1 MRGTKRWLGWVI
13 GGVALLFAA
22 LPLRDGTGVPGS
34 SSLEARRESPRAR
47 PAGRAP
53 LAPPPGRSN
62 ASALAQFEQRAR
74 PALERFL
81 RERAPRSG
89 SRRLAALAPR
99 DVRSAQAVALLERAG
114 ALRERGERFQAGDE
128 SVRRLQLEKSGLPV
142 FNRGAVLRERGGA
155 LVGRG
160 GWASLPPLR
169 LEPAALARDS
179 AIAIARQA
187 TQTQASTASP
197 RARRGWLAL
206 GGETLPVWRVIVPSL
221 IPHGEFQVDVDAVD
235 GRVLARV
242 DLLRRAAGT
251 GSVYDP
257 NIALSPTPSIVP
269 LRDLDGSGRLGG
281 SYARVFDERSTEA
294 FVPSLAF
301 IFPPADPR
309 FKQTSV
315 YRGLT
320 DMAGWTVARGFPA
333 FPQPLP
339 AFTNL
344 PDPATGTGEY
354 NNAFY
359 SPTYGLFGFG
369 NGDGIHTANLSTD
382 LDVAAHEM
390 AHHVFEL
397 LAVPQPVFETD
408 PVIAMNEGVADT
420 FAALLTNSA
429 DIGESTIPGRPY
441 LRTLA
446 NGNTFLNTSDPDPH
460 TMGLIYGGANW
471 DIAQGIGHDAFAS
484 VLLAALAQ
492 LPSDP
497 FEFEYRDAVL
507 AANLAVRSGAQ
518 QAQLGAIFSAR
529 GFDDTEFPLEW
540 RGVLDPGIG
549 ASNALSNDAF
559 HFYGFSEFPGSTL
572 VNVTTTGSGDVDLYV
587 APFSDTSTF
596 LSSQG
601 VTSNE
606 SVSVMP
612 FTSPSV
618 NDDDA
623 WLIVVQDW
631 GGDFVGSSY
640 TVRASYTLPPAQI
653 SSNGTPAA
661 GSLTAIGETDFFLF
675 EATSSG
681 QVFRVEAN
689 SASAGFDPVV
699 GVFDPLTFELLGA
712 NDDSG
717 IGLDALLQGVQVPRS
732 GLWAVAVASFAGD
745 IHPSA
750 AIGSYSVRVS
760 ICPNTGA
767 NFDGDAL
774 VDACDDDDDNDS
786 FLDDEDTSAKN
797 AALCADFDSDSC
809 DDCSSGSWDWFA
821 DGPDGDADG
830 ECDLGDPDDDND
842 GCSDGVD
849 PAPFAPSADDDLDF
863 LGSDCDNCAHAANP
877 LQEDRGSVGAGS
889 PANGR
894 GDACEC
900 GDVTGDGRVTT
911 ADAVVITRSL
921 LVPPT
926 AALAQPQ
933 LCDVGGS
940 AACST
945 ADAAIVTRAL
955 LVPATAQIS
964 EVCAPAVP

>member
-1 MRGTKRWLGWVI
+1 MHRTRRLGWAI
-13 GGVALLFAA
+13 GSIALLFAA
-22 LPLRDGTGVPGS
+22 LPLRDGVGVPGRS
-34 SSLEARRESPRAR
+34 SPEPPGQAPRAR
-47 PAGRAP
+47 AGERTP
-53 LAPPPGRSN
+53 LASPAARSN
-62 ASALAQFEQRAR
+62 AAALAQFERSAR

-81 RERAPRSG
+81 REQAPRSG
-89 SRRLAALAPR
+89 SQRLAALAAR

-114 ALRERGERFQAGDE
+114 ALRERGERFQAGEE
-128 SVRRLQLEKSGLPV
+128 SIRRLQLEKSGLPV
-142 FNRGAVLRERGGA
+142 FNRGAVLREQGGA

-169 LEPAALARDS
+169 LEPAAVARDS
-179 AIAIARQA
+179 AIAIAREA
-187 TQTQASTASP
+187 TQTQATTASP

-221 IPHGEFQVDVDAVD
+221 IPHGEFQVDVDAVT

-242 DLLRRAAGT
+242 DLLRRADGT

-257 NIALSPTPSIVP
+257 NVALSATPSLVP

-281 SYARVFDERSTEA
+281 LYTRVFDERATEA

-301 IFPPADPR
+301 VFPPADPR

-320 DMAGWTVARGFPA
+320 DMARWTVARGFPA

-359 SPTYGLFGFG
+359 SPTFGLFGFG
-369 NGDGIHTANLSTD
+369 NGDGVRTANLSTD

-390 AHHVFEL
+390 AHHFFER
-397 LAVPQPVFETD
+397 LALPQPVFATD

-420 FAALLTNSA
+420 FAALLTNSPS
-429 DIGESTIPGRPY
+429 IGESTIPGQPF
-441 LRTLA
+441 LRTIA

-460 TMGLIYGGANW
+460 VMGLIYGGANW
-471 DIAQGIGHDAFAS
+471 DIAQLIGHDPFAS
-484 VLLAALAQ
+484 VLLAALAL

-507 AANLAVRSGAQ
+507 AANLAVRGGAQ
-518 QAQLGAIFSAR
+518 QAQLAAIFTAR
-529 GFDDTEFPLEW
+529 GFDDTELPPEW

-549 ASNALSNDAF
+549 ASDALSNAAF
-559 HFYGFSEFPGSTL
+559 HYYGFSEFPGSTL

-587 APFSDTSTF
+587 APFSDTSSY

-601 VTSNE
+601 LTSDE
-606 SVSVMP
+606 SVAITP

-623 WLIVVQDW
+623 WLIVVEDW

-640 TVRASYTLPPAQI
+640 TVRATYALPPAQI
-653 SSNGTPAA
+653 STTGTPVA
-661 GSLTAIGETDFFLF
+661 GSLTAIGEIDFFLF
-675 EATSSG
+675 DATSAG
-681 QVFRVEAN
+681 QVFRIEGNAT
-689 SASAGFDPVV
+689 SPGFDPVV
-699 GVFDPLTFELLGA
+699 GVFDPNTFELLGA

-717 IGLDALLQGVQVPRS
+717 AGLDALLQGVQVPRS
-732 GLWAVAVASFAGD
+732 GLWAVAIASFAGD
-745 IHPSA
+745 VDPSA

-767 NFDGDAL
+767 NFDGDPL

-786 FLDDEDTSAKN
+786 FLDDEDTGPKN

-809 DDCSSGSWDWFA
+809 DDCASGAWDWFA

-830 ECDLGDPDDDND
+830 ECNLGDPDDDND

-849 PAPFAPSADDDLDF
+849 PAPFAPSADGDLDF

-877 LQEDRGSVGAGS
+877 LQEDRGGIGAGS
-889 PANGR
+889 AANGR

-911 ADAVVITRSL
+911 ADAVSITRSL

-926 AALAQPQ
+926 ATLAKPQ

-945 ADAAIVTRAL
+945 ADAVVITRAL
-955 LVPATAQIS
+955 LVPATAQIA
-964 EVCAPAVP
+964 EMCEPAVP